1 MYGPIEKALDEIYQ
15 EIPEEILELAFK
27 PKFDFIW
34 HGQVNIPAMIREEI
48 IDKRVRQDLNNRGA
62 SEFTI
67 PLTGLAA
74 EYVDNYTLIYRI
86 PLALTQGREISS
98 CLYVSFGRLGN
109 WGGGYGPSNSN
120 LLMNGDHGRSVVT
133 DALSNLT
140 SAFSPIPK
148 VSTSNVRLIAT
159 NTILINDVVPMS
171 GDLFLRCMLAGDTE
185 LSFIT
190 PPYYDMFAE
199 FVVLATKA
207 YVYRKLNISLDMG
220 QLIGGQSLGRIRE
233 VVDSYSD
240 AEQSYKDFRKEKLGK
255 LLFLNDPDRMKRTV
269 QYMVGG
275 AN

>member
-1 MYGPIEKALDEIYQ
+1 MYGPIEKALDEVFQ

-27 PKFDFIW
+27 PKYDFAW
-34 HGQVNIPAMIREEI
+34 HGQVNIPAMIREMV
-48 IDKRVRQDLNNRGA
+48 IDKRVRQDINNRGA
-62 SEFTI
+62 GEFTV
-67 PLTGLAA
+67 PLVGIVPEFT
-74 EYVDNYTLIYRI
+74 DQFSHIYRI

-98 CLYVSFGRLGN
+98 CMYVSYGRLGN
-109 WGGGYGPSNSN
+109 WGGGYGNSTMN
-120 LLMNGDHGRSVVT
+120 FLQNGDVGRSVVT
-133 DALSNLT
+133 DAISNMQ

-159 NTILINDVVPMS
+159 NTILISDIIPMS
-171 GDLFLRCMLAGDTE
+171 GDLFLRCMLSGDNE

-207 YVYRKLNISLDMG
+207 YIYRKLNISLDMG
-220 QLIGGQSLGRIRE
+220 QLIGGQALGRIRE

-240 AEQSYKDFRKEKLGK
+240 AEQSYKDFRNEKMGK
-255 LLFLNDPDRMKRTV
+255 MLFLNDPERMKRNT

-275 AN
+275 CN